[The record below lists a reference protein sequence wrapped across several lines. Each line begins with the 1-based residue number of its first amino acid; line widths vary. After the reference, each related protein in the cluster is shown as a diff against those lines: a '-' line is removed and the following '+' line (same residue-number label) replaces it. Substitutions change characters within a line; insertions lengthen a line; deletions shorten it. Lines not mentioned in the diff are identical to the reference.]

1 MYYNR
6 TLSESFSKLIEP
18 GGELRWLFDL
28 VKQHPELDFLT
39 GNNKSGDWI
48 SVYRGLGRLLRI
60 RPTSNPN
67 EIKIDAHPAYQELVP
82 SIYGRKGIND
92 NFSSNLMELVQQVSE
107 SPRFFKDYNNKKE
120 GYYQNELSRKH
131 GICGTPTDEFVIVD
145 KEAVIGYANQ
155 KKKDSILNP
164 LVENYQG
171 ILNELSLSNPKR
183 YGKNNDKKAVGNELD
198 FLAIDKQ
205 GTILLIEFKDR
216 LSPKGIYLSP
226 FQIGGYY
233 DLWTQFPK
241 DQLKQTIIQMA
252 EQKKR
257 IGLINPEWEIPK
269 LKDIVPVLIISEYNY
284 KSKAKEKYYEVM
296 EFLRTRKRSSF
307 LKNIKTYN
315 FTLQDGLNP
324 W

>member
-6 TLSESFSKLIEP
+6 TLSEPFAKLIKP
-18 GGELRWLFDL
+18 DGDLRWLFDV
-28 VKQHPELDFLT
+28 VKQHQELDFLT
-39 GNNKSGDWI
+39 GRNNAGEWI
-48 SVYRGLGRLLRI
+48 SVYRGLSRLIRI

-67 EIKIDAHPAYQELVP
+67 EIKVDAAQAYKELVP
-82 SIYGRKGIND
+82 SIYGRKGINE
-92 NFSSNLMELVQQVSE
+92 NFSSNLIELVQKVSE
-107 SPRFFKDYNNKKE
+107 SPRFFKYYNNRKE
-120 GYYQNELSRKH
+120 GYYQNELSRKY

-145 KEAVIGYANQ
+145 KEAVIGYASQ
-155 KKKDSILNP
+155 KKKDSILTP
-164 LVENYQG
+164 LMETYQG

-183 YGKNNDKKAVGNELD
+183 YGKNIGKKATGNELD

-216 LSPKGIYLSP
+216 LSPNGIYLSP

-241 DQLKQTIIQMA
+241 DELIQAIIQMA
-252 EQKKR
+252 EQKKK
-257 IGLINPEWEIPK
+257 IGLINPEWKIPK

-296 EFLRTRKRSSF
+296 EFVRARKGNSF
-307 LKNIKTYN
+307 LKNINTYT
-315 FTLQDGLNP
+315 FTLQNGLNP